1 MKTLSI
7 DGENQQDN
15 GETTNQDNSG
25 DSDEE
30 SSESAGGDDM
40 NWLDQLETSSDTTF
54 IYHNP
59 PQDLLNLLEK

>member
-1 MKTLSI
+1 MRTLSI

-15 GETTNQDNSG
+15 GETTNQDNSRG
-25 DSDEE
+25 SEEE
-30 SSESAGGDDM
+30 SSESVGGDDL
-40 NWLDQLETSSDTTF
+40 NWLDQLETSSDKTF

>member
-15 GETTNQDNSG
+15 GETTNQDNSE
-25 DSDEE
+25 DSEEE
-30 SSESAGGDDM
+30 SSESAGEDDM

-59 PQDLLNLLEK
+59 PQHLLNLLEK

>member
-7 DGENQQDN
+7 DGEKQQDN
-15 GETTNQDNSG
+15 GETTNEDNSG
-25 DSDEE
+25 GSEEE
-30 SSESAGGDDM
+30 SSESAGGDDL

-54 IYHNP
+54 IYHYP

>member
-25 DSDEE
+25 GSEEE
-30 SSESAGGDDM
+30 SSESAGGDDL

-54 IYHNP
+54 IYQNP
-59 PQDLLNLLEK
+59 PQDLLDLLEK